1 MKKTSL
7 LLWALFSVL
16 SSSAQYHKTR
26 VPDLLEYNNIY
37 YDTDIERNMNRLL
50 NEVIYL
56 DFSDCGTYSTIYS
69 IEKTDTIWIRK
80 AKNPLKAKQGRHYKL
95 NSRKATVKELQGKE
109 FLVKSIDREIVGEYQ
124 RSFYSV
130 LTLQNIRDTT
140 NTYTWDVMTSS
151 NYTNVSNIRIRIR
164 SKRWDEIVNN
174 YINNGE
180 FYYYLSPIYAKPS
193 KDNGHTKYVKIHYNE
208 CDFFLGG
215 DFFAGRYISKY
226 KDEEGRDYTFDE
238 YTLTNSDLPIIEN
251 EYNKIVA
258 NNIAIRKSAGNYFY
272 TLSKVIKPA
281 NKSIRYGKTIEQQ
294 SDGLFSKY
302 FYEDNVLSILIYGGE
317 KQFEFSLTNKTKNSI
332 KVMWDEAS
340 IVDENNSVSKVV
352 HKGVKYMDANN
363 TQPPTTIPSGASISE
378 LVAPINRIKYSD
390 GWYQQSI
397 IASNRSNDI
406 NVVGKTIKVLLPIEI
421 AGVVNEY
428 VFCFTIGW
436 KFTYPEYQD

>member
-95 NSRKATVKELQGKE
+95 NSRKATVEELQGKE

-140 NTYTWDVMTSS
+140 NTYTWNVMTSS

-180 FYYYLSPIYAKPS
+180 FYYYLSPTYAKPS

-238 YTLTNSDLPIIEN
+238 NTLTNSDLPIIEN

-332 KVMWDEAS
+332 KVVWDEAS
-340 IVDENNSVSKVV
+340 IVDENNLVSKVV